1 MNVALFRLKNI
12 VLALITSTMMACGGG
27 QLPEA
32 GTPDVDLY
40 MKRCTVCH
48 SWPHPARHTPAEWD
62 HYLVLMESHM
72 QKKGIAFPAEEKK
85 IIKSYLHR
93 NAR

>member
-1 MNVALFRLKNI
+1 VKVIAKIIISILLPA
-12 VLALITSTMMACGGG
+12 VITACGGG

-40 MKRCTVCH
+40 LKKCTVCH
-48 SWPHPARHTPAEWD
+48 SWPHPARHTKSEWD
-62 HYLVLMESHM
+62 HYLALMESHM
-72 QKKGIAFPAEEKK
+72 KEKK
-85 IIKSYLHR
+85 IPFSPEDKKVIKSYLYR